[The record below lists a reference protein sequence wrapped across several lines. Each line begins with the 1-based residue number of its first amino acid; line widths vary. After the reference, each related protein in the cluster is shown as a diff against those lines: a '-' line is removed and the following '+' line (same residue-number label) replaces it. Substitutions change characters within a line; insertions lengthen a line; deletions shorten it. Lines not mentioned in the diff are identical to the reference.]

1 MDLGCIKI
9 RLVCV
14 TLMATVQY
22 GYSQFENTHEKFY
35 DYLSKDQKS
44 VKAKL
49 KKDKLNKGFQR
60 DELNSDSL
68 VISVRNKCQDQ
79 DITFFFIKDT
89 CRYIGVRNGST
100 TYDEL
105 LETFRKNYAELTDR
119 DWPEYFDDY
128 KLDNQEPV
136 ASFEDISRHIIYFV
150 IRHKGETQNASVFYF
165 YSGF

>member
-1 MDLGCIKI
+1 MWISQNGC
-9 RLVCV
+9 C
-14 TLMATVQY
+14 
-22 GYSQFENTHEKFY
+22 QFETTHEKFY

-68 VISVRNKCQDQ
+68 VISVRNKSQNQ
-79 DITFFFIKDT
+79 NITFFFIKDT

-100 TYDEL
+100 TYDDL

-136 ASFEDISRHIIYFV
+136 ASFEDISRHIIYLV

>member
-1 MDLGCIKI
+1 
-9 RLVCV
+9 
-14 TLMATVQY
+14 MA
-22 GYSQFENTHEKFY
+22 G
-35 DYLSKDQKS
+35 
-44 VKAKL
+44 
-49 KKDKLNKGFQR
+49 
-60 DELNSDSL
+60 
-68 VISVRNKCQDQ
+68 
-79 DITFFFIKDT
+79 
-89 CRYIGVRNGST
+89 T